1 MDALA
6 YYSLD
11 LFAVAAMLIFYPLDQ
26 PEGAGEAVVAV
37 NREWFARERMEPEAD
52 VTFYLDRITSTY
64 ASHRGRSCGRNISPL
79 PPYGA

>member
-26 PEGAGEAVVAV
+26 PVHLKSACRNV
-37 NREWFARERMEPEAD
+37 P
-52 VTFYLDRITSTY
+52 
-64 ASHRGRSCGRNISPL
+64 SCGPCPLSQIS
-79 PPYGA
+79 AAFEE